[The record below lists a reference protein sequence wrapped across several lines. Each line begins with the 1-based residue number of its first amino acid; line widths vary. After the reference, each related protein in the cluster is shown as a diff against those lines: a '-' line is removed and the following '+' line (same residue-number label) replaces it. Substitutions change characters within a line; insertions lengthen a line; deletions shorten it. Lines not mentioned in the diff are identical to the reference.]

1 MQPRRRRLS
10 LRPNPDTLPAMKWV
24 RRAALAITLPLALVI
39 GLLLFPQP
47 LFGHSLTHGN
57 FQIWSDRP
65 IDPAIAAVLDD
76 AGRRLRRSELY
87 EEGEAFRIFICN
99 EPWRLGLL
107 TRSTQVGG
115 VAETVFTRNI
125 YLRELDIPANRL
137 VPPWGRLA
145 DAEVRTLS
153 YFIAH
158 EAVHVLQSRRFGRLN
173 MARHPA
179 WLTEGYADWVA
190 KAGAFDF
197 EENRRLLRAGD
208 PRLDVG
214 SSGLYRRYHLMV
226 AELIERRGF
235 TAERLFTDPP
245 SEAEVIRLLQTSS

>member
-1 MQPRRRRLS
+1 
-10 LRPNPDTLPAMKWV
+10 MKWV
-24 RRAALAITLPLALVI
+24 RRVAAVMALPLALLAGV
-39 GLLLFPQP
+39 LLFPQP
-47 LFGHSLTHGN
+47 LFGYSLTHGN

-76 AGRRLRRSELY
+76 AERRLRASELHK
-87 EEGEAFRIFICN
+87 EGEAFRIFICN

-107 TRSTQVGG
+107 ARSTQIGG

-125 YLRELDIPANRL
+125 YLREVDVAGNRL

-158 EAVHVLQSRRFGRLN
+158 EAVHVMQSRRFGRLN
-173 MARHPA
+173 MARHPE
-179 WLTEGYADWVA
+179 WLTEGYADWVGR
-190 KAGAFDF
+190 AGAFDF
-197 EENRRLLRAGD
+197 DHNRRLLRAGD
-208 PRLDVG
+208 PRLDYG
-214 SSGLYRRYHLMV
+214 RSGLYRRYHLMV

-235 TAERLFTDPP
+235 TAARLFDDPP
-245 SEAEVIRLLQTSS
+245 PEAEVMRLLETSS